1 MRIIFRNVAERF
13 FQPHSL
19 LREPHDCS
27 SVSLTLKTPLRSQK
41 LRFCKSIVHSVLV
54 NRSKSSSEKS
64 TGLSKELCRLGD
76 RQASAA
82 NSVRSGSAD
91 DAEEM
96 EESRCSEKEGTGP
109 VWLSC
114 RGTWLSLEFVA
125 ASDWWWVV
133 VVEEPDTEG
142 SGWRS
147 GQPKRPP
154 SSAVGCALSPLSLA

>member
-1 MRIIFRNVAERF
+1 MRIVFRNVAERL
-13 FQPHSL
+13 FQAQSL
-19 LREPHDCS
+19 LWEPHDCS
-27 SVSLTLKTPLRSQK
+27 SVSSSLKTPLRSQK
-41 LRFCKSIVHSVLV
+41 LRCCKSIVHSVLV

-91 DAEEM
+91 DAEET
-96 EESRCSEKEGTGP
+96 EEPRCSEKEGSGP

-125 ASDWWWVV
+125 PSEWCWVAV
-133 VVEEPDTEG
+133 QEPDTEG

-147 GQPKRPP
+147 AQPRRPP
-154 SSAVGCALSPLSLA
+154 SSVVGCALSPLSLA